1 MRSTSGCILRVS
13 SLLLLLLAA
22 RAGFAQTAGRD
33 TLYTKGVRI
42 GFDLSRIAN
51 YYISERKVRSYEVTA
66 DLRLQN
72 KLLYVAEAGIA
83 TIAKD
88 APTYTFQSN
97 GYYGRLGI
105 DRNMLKGGNDILFFG
120 ARYALGAFNFQ
131 SDRFEVVEPYW
142 RDTLR
147 SSYPKEKFS
156 AHWLEGVAGLKGNVF
171 GNFYL
176 GFTARFK
183 LRVAL
188 SGNRN
193 VGAITIPGF
202 GAASQRTAFGF
213 NYYVF
218 YQIPLSSKQL
228 GSSQ

>member
-1 MRSTSGCILRVS
+1 MPSTSGCILRLS
-13 SLLLLLLAA
+13 SLLALLLAVVP
-22 RAGFAQTAGRD
+22 GQAQTAGRD
-33 TLYTKGVRI
+33 TVYTKGVRI
-42 GFDLSRIAN
+42 GFDLSRVAN
-51 YYISERKVRSYEVTA
+51 YYISDRKVLGFEVSG

-88 APTYTFQSN
+88 APTYSFRSN

-105 DRNMLKGGNDILFFG
+105 ERNMLKGGNDILFFG
-120 ARYALGAFNFQ
+120 ARYAFSAFNFR
-131 SDRFEVVEPYW
+131 SDYFLIEEPYW
-142 RDTLR
+142 GEVLPD
-147 SSYPKEKFS
+147 SYPKENFF
-156 AHWLEGVAGLKGNVF
+156 AQWVEGVAGLKGNVF

-202 GAASQRTAFGF
+202 GDASNRAAFGF

-218 YQIPLSSKQL
+218 YQIPLSSKQ
-228 GSSQ
+228 

>member
-1 MRSTSGCILRVS
+1 MPSTSGCILRLS
-13 SLLLLLLAA
+13 SLLVLLAVGP
-22 RAGFAQTAGRD
+22 GFAQTAGRD

-42 GFDLSRIAN
+42 GFDLSRVAN
-51 YYISERKVRSYEVTA
+51 YFLTERKVRSYEVTA
-66 DLRLQN
+66 DLRLKN
-72 KLLYVAEAGIA
+72 KLLYVAEAGLA
-83 TIAKD
+83 TITKD
-88 APTYTFQSN
+88 APTYTFRSN

-105 DRNMLKGGNDILFFG
+105 ERNMLKGGNDVLFFG
-120 ARYALGAFNFQ
+120 ARYALSAFNFG
-131 SDRFEVVEPYW
+131 SDRFMVTEPYW
-142 RDTLR
+142 EEELV
-147 SSYPKEKFS
+147 SSYPKENFL
-156 AHWLEGVAGLKGNVF
+156 AQWLEGVAGLKGNVF

-202 GAASQRTAFGF
+202 GDASSRSAFGF

-218 YQIPLSSKQL
+218 YQIPLAGPK
-228 GSSQ
+228 

>member
-13 SLLLLLLAA
+13 SLLVLLLAA
-22 RAGFAQTAGRD
+22 RAGVAQTAGRD

-51 YYISERKVRSYEVTA
+51 YYISERKVRSFEVTA
-66 DLRLQN
+66 DVRLQN

-97 GYYGRLGI
+97 GYYARLGI

-120 ARYALGAFNFQ
+120 ARYALSAFNFQ
-131 SDRFEVVEPYW
+131 SDRFVISEPYW
-142 RDTLR
+142 KEDLV
-147 SSYPKEKFS
+147 SNYPKERFL
-156 AHWLEGVAGLKGNVF
+156 AQWLEGVAGLKGNVF

-176 GFTARFK
+176 GFTTRFK

-202 GAASQRTAFGF
+202 GDASQRSAFGF

-218 YQIPLSSKQL
+218 YQIPLAGSKQ
-228 GSSQ
+228 

>member
-1 MRSTSGCILRVS
+1 VAGP
-13 SLLLLLLAA
+13 
-22 RAGFAQTAGRD
+22 GFAQTAGRD

-51 YYISERKVRSYEVTA
+51 YYISERKVRSYEVMA

-83 TIAKD
+83 TIAKET
-88 APTYTFQSN
+88 PTYTFQSN

-120 ARYALGAFNFQ
+120 ARYALSAFNFQ
-131 SDRFEVVEPYW
+131 SDRFEITEPYW
-142 RDTLR
+142 EENLV
-147 SSYPKEKFS
+147 SNYPKERFL
-156 AHWLEGVAGLKGNVF
+156 AQWLEGVAGLKGNVF

-176 GFTARFK
+176 GFAARFK

-188 SGNRN
+188 SGNRD

>member
-1 MRSTSGCILRVS
+1 MRSTSGCILGLT
-13 SLLLLLLAA
+13 SLLALLLAA
-22 RAGFAQTAGRD
+22 APGRAQTAGRD
-33 TLYTKGVRI
+33 TVYTKGVRI
-42 GFDLSRIAN
+42 GFDLSRVAN
-51 YYISERKVRSYEVTA
+51 YYITQRKVLGFEVSG

-72 KLLYVAEAGIA
+72 KLLYVAEAGFA

-88 APTYTFQSN
+88 APDYTFRSN

-105 DRNMLKGGNDILFFG
+105 ERNMLKGGDDILFFG
-120 ARYALGAFNFQ
+120 ARYAFSAFNFQ
-131 SDRFEVVEPYW
+131 SDRFVVVESYW
-142 RDTLR
+142 QDTLR
-147 SSYPKEKFS
+147 SSYPKENFL
-156 AHWLEGVAGLKGNVF
+156 AQWVEGVAGLKGNVF

-183 LRVAL
+183 LRVAV

-202 GAASQRTAFGF
+202 GDASNRASFGF

-218 YQIPLSSKQL
+218 YQIPLSSKQ
-228 GSSQ
+228 

>member
-1 MRSTSGCILRVS
+1 MRSTSGCILRLRS

-22 RAGFAQTAGRD
+22 PAGFAQTAGRD

-42 GFDLSRIAN
+42 GFDLSRVAN
-51 YYISERKVRSYEVTA
+51 YYITEKKVRSFEVSA

-83 TIAKD
+83 TIAKE
-88 APTYTFQSN
+88 APAYTFRSN

-105 DRNMLKGGNDILFFG
+105 ERNMLKGGNDILFFG
-120 ARYALGAFNFQ
+120 ARYGLSAFNFQ
-131 SDRFEVVEPYW
+131 SDRFVVSEPYW
-142 RDTLR
+142 GEEFE
-147 SSYPKEKFS
+147 SSYPKENFL
-156 AHWLEGVAGLKGNVF
+156 AQWLEGVAGLKGNVF

-188 SGNRN
+188 SGNRD

-202 GAASQRTAFGF
+202 GDASQRSAFGF

-218 YQIPLSSKQL
+218 YQIPLSDKQ
-228 GSSQ
+228 

>member
-1 MRSTSGCILRVS
+1 MRSTSGCILRIS
-13 SLLLLLLAA
+13 SLLVLLAA
-22 RAGFAQTAGRD
+22 GTGFAQTAGRD

-42 GFDLSRIAN
+42 GFDLSRVAN
-51 YYISERKVRSYEVTA
+51 YFLTERQVRSYEVTA

-83 TIAKD
+83 TITND
-88 APTYTFQSN
+88 APTYTFRSN

-120 ARYALGAFNFQ
+120 ARYALSAFNFQ
-131 SDRFEVVEPYW
+131 SDRFVITEPYW
-142 RDTLR
+142 EEELV
-147 SSYPKEKFS
+147 SNYPKENFL
-156 AHWLEGVAGLKGNVF
+156 AQWLEGVAGLKGNVF

-176 GFTARFK
+176 GFTVRFK

-188 SGNRN
+188 SGNRG

-202 GAASQRTAFGF
+202 GDASQRSAFGF

-218 YQIPLSSKQL
+218 YQIPLAGRK
-228 GSSQ
+228 

>member
-1 MRSTSGCILRVS
+1 MPSTSGCILRLS
-13 SLLLLLLAA
+13 SLLALLLAA
-22 RAGFAQTAGRD
+22 APARAQTAGQD

-42 GFDLSRIAN
+42 GFDLSRVAN
-51 YYISERKVRSYEVTA
+51 YYITQRKVLGFEVSA

-72 KLLYVAEAGIA
+72 KLLYVAEAGFA

-88 APTYTFQSN
+88 APAYTFRSN

-105 DRNMLKGGNDILFFG
+105 ERNMLKGGNDILFFG
-120 ARYALGAFNFQ
+120 ARYAFSAFNFQ
-131 SDRFEVVEPYW
+131 SDRFVVTEPYW
-142 RDTLR
+142 QEELP
-147 SSYPKEKFS
+147 SSYPKENFL
-156 AHWLEGVAGLKGNVF
+156 AQWVEGVAGLKGNVF

-176 GFTARFK
+176 GFTTRFK

-188 SGNRN
+188 SGNRD

-202 GAASQRTAFGF
+202 GDASNRASFGF

-218 YQIPLSSKQL
+218 YQIPLSSKQ
-228 GSSQ
+228 

>member
-1 MRSTSGCILRVS
+1 MPSTSGCILKLC
-13 SLLLLLLAA
+13 SLLALLLAA
-22 RAGFAQTAGRD
+22 APARAQTAGQD

-42 GFDLSRIAN
+42 GFDLSRVAN
-51 YYISERKVRSYEVTA
+51 YYITQRKVLGFEVSA

-72 KLLYVAEAGIA
+72 KLLYVAEAGFA

-88 APTYTFQSN
+88 APTYTFRSN

-105 DRNMLKGGNDILFFG
+105 ERNMLKGGNDILFFG
-120 ARYALGAFNFQ
+120 ARYAFSAFNFQ
-131 SDRFEVVEPYW
+131 SDRFVVTEPYW
-142 RDTLR
+142 QEQLP
-147 SSYPKEKFS
+147 SSYPKENFL
-156 AHWLEGVAGLKGNVF
+156 AQWVEGVAGLKGNVF

-176 GFTARFK
+176 GFTTRFK

-202 GAASQRTAFGF
+202 GDASNRAAFGF

-218 YQIPLSSKQL
+218 YQIPLSSKQ
-228 GSSQ
+228 

>member
-1 MRSTSGCILRVS
+1 MRSTSGCILSLS
-13 SLLLLLLAA
+13 SLLLLLGAGT
-22 RAGFAQTAGRD
+22 GFAQTAARD

-42 GFDLSRIAN
+42 GFDLSRVAN
-51 YYISERKVRSYEVTA
+51 YFLTERKVRSYEVTA

-72 KLLYVAEAGIA
+72 KLLYVAEVGIA
-83 TIAKD
+83 TITKD

-120 ARYALGAFNFQ
+120 ARYALSAFNFQ
-131 SDRFEVVEPYW
+131 SDRFVITEPYW
-142 RDTLR
+142 EEELV
-147 SSYPKEKFS
+147 SNYPKENFL
-156 AHWLEGVAGLKGNVF
+156 AQWVEGVAGLKGNVF

-176 GFTARFK
+176 GFAARFK
-183 LRVAL
+183 LRMAL
-188 SGNRN
+188 SGNRG

-202 GAASQRTAFGF
+202 GDASQRAAFGF

-218 YQIPLSSKQL
+218 YQIPLGGEQ
-228 GSSQ
+228 